1 GSAQRDSSPVG
12 LERRWH
18 VGHLM
23 VDDEDGNAHFQLCG
37 RLHGRR
43 ASNRLGRPHREQVPR
58 GFGYRCATAAE
69 WAKPRLHADGDATF
83 HRERVDFDHNHH
95 CNSRNRLCGESLTT
109 HTWGSRLNESEV
121 TTLAS
126 TSSSLA

>member
-1 GSAQRDSSPVG
+1 
-12 LERRWH
+12 
-18 VGHLM
+18 M
-23 VDDEDGNAHFQLCG
+23 VHDEDRDTFLQLDG
-37 RLHGRR
+37 QQDRRR
-43 ASNRLGRPHREQVPR
+43 ASDRLRRPHRDAVPR

-95 CNSRNRLCGESLTT
+95 CNSRNRLCGGSLTT

-126 TSSSLA
+126 TSSS